1 MGDAI
6 WIWIFVAVIVLAGLF
21 FAVMLF
27 LWLTSKPVKAEFLRF
42 DETGLFHVAVY
53 LIGDSEYRNILPT
66 GRRMKYLYSAGNIK
80 TVWKSRLF
88 GFVID
93 GNSLATIII
102 GATLVIPAAVMPII
116 IMVR

>member
-6 WIWIFVAVIVLAGLF
+6 WIWIFVAAIVLVGLF
-21 FAVMLF
+21 FVVMLF

-42 DETGLFHVAVY
+42 DDTGVFHVAVY
-53 LIGDSEYRNILPT
+53 LIGESEYRNILPT
-66 GRRMKYLYSAGNIK
+66 GRRMKYLYSAGKIK

-102 GATLVIPAAVMPII
+102 GAALVIPTAVMF
-116 IMVR
+116 IMVIL